1 MKLSGVQMA
10 QVFLAALIFCLSVA
24 MMGTAGHTLQAYRGQ
39 SGTNPWWL
47 PLWNEH
53 FNVRGTNSLIGSAA
67 LSTVTTLGFII
78 LCFVPKS
85 HHSGGPTQAE
95 SPLKKKQDQL
105 NLPKRP
111 THFAFTSILLTL
123 PSASVSLSIV
133 IYVHVLNH
141 VSPRT
146 ETIQTWTCKLRN
158 QRPLNVDAVVPSG
171 VSNHQFARLCAES
184 KFAHYTSL
192 VVFLL
197 QAIMLVGAVLGWVVD
212 KWHAHKHRKQ
222 QWQETSSVVEMS
234 MHLGPN
240 SRSDTENSRTDVAAA
255 AAAKDEESGGVR
267 KETHVS
273 VQPLR
278 NMAPS
283 RY

>member
-78 LCFVPKS
+78 LCFVPK
-85 HHSGGPTQAE
+85 
-95 SPLKKKQDQL
+95 L

>member
-1 MKLSGVQMA
+1 MKLSGAQMA
-10 QVFLAALIFCLSVA
+10 QLCLAALVFCLSVA
-24 MMGTAGHTLQAYRGQ
+24 IMGTAGHTLQTYRGQ
-39 SGTNPWWL
+39 SGTNPYWL
-47 PLWNEH
+47 PLWSEH

-67 LSTVTTLGFII
+67 FSTVTTLGFII
-78 LCFVPKS
+78 LCFVPKF
-85 HHSGGPTQAE
+85 
-95 SPLKKKQDQL
+95 

-111 THFAFTSILLTL
+111 THFAFLSILLTL
-123 PSASVSLSIV
+123 PSASVTLSIV
-133 IYVHVLNH
+133 IYVHVLNYA
-141 VSPRT
+141 SPRT
-146 ETIQTWTCKLRN
+146 ETIQTWTCKLQN
-158 QRPLNVDAVVPSG
+158 QRPLNVNAAVPSG
-171 VSNHQFARLCAES
+171 VSNHQFGTLCAES

-212 KWHAHKHRKQ
+212 KWHAHKNRKQ

-240 SRSDTENSRTDVAAA
+240 SRSDTENSIATTDVV
-255 AAAKDEESGGVR
+255 AAAKDEELGAGAH